1 MGSTGIDKIFGS
13 KFVRKKKYSG
23 SLLSIS
29 HLLMLALKKII
40 AMMPLVLLLSCLKL
54 KFEGVNSEKNIV
66 DFYFTVVR
74 LSLHHKGDRSGA
86 KGLGPL

>member
-13 KFVRKKKYSG
+13 KFVRKKKYFG

-29 HLLMLALKKII
+29 HFLTLKLKKIL
-40 AMMPLVLLLSCLKL
+40 AMMPLVLLLSYLKL
-54 KFEGVNSEKNIV
+54 KFGGVNSEKNIV
-66 DFYFTVVR
+66 DFYFSVVC

-86 KGLGPL
+86 KGLAPL